1 MASGDENGVMAWLNR
16 VKVSNKKSRE
26 TITSEAAGKASAAE
40 AIQTGSKHSR
50 TSAASSSSSSSSSS
64 YSALSLDG
72 SHAAVALKKRP
83 SSANV
88 KQSRKAK
95 SAGNKAGKAAAK
107 AGAGRGK
114 KRQLGGDEEEE
125 EEDDDDD
132 DDAFVFLKTER
143 RKGMGA
149 EQLKG
154 FKDKH
159 SLVEL
164 TASPYVSG
172 HCFFDATGESQRHQE
187 QPKIY
192 GKRKRPHMRDLVS
205 LVFRYAAHLDGGLY
219 SVKVGEDGRR
229 RVLDFRGDFNLYS
242 MMADVGGGGRPER
255 VELRRA
261 PGIESQAT
269 ATVANISSCYS
280 ARSKVRLAAGWQR
293 EKKKEK
299 KKEKRGGRGGGRKE
313 RREKKEEGKK
323 RGKKSSFF
331 SSRVS
336 RVWEAPN

>member
-125 EEDDDDD
+125 EEEDDDD

-229 RVLDFRGDFNLYS
+229 R
-242 MMADVGGGGRPER
+242 
-255 VELRRA
+255 
-261 PGIESQAT
+261 
-269 ATVANISSCYS
+269 
-280 ARSKVRLAAGWQR
+280 GWQR

-299 KKEKRGGRGGGRKE
+299 KKEKRGEEGEGGKREGKRRKRE
-313 RREKKEEGKK
+313 RREGRNLLFFRLGFLACGKPQTNLHVQGTVQK
-323 RGKKSSFF
+323 F
-331 SSRVS
+331 
-336 RVWEAPN
+336 

>member
-83 SSANV
+83 SSAKV

-125 EEDDDDD
+125 EEEEEEDDDD

-192 GKRKRPHMRDLVS
+192 GKRTRPHMRDLVS

-229 RVLDFRGDFNLYS
+229 R
-242 MMADVGGGGRPER
+242 
-255 VELRRA
+255 
-261 PGIESQAT
+261 
-269 ATVANISSCYS
+269 
-280 ARSKVRLAAGWQR
+280 GWQR

-299 KKEKRGGRGGGRKE
+299 KKEKRGEEGEGGKREGKRRKRE
-313 RREKKEEGKK
+313 RREG
-323 RGKKSSFF
+323 RNLLFF
-331 SSRVS
+331 FV
-336 RVWEAPN
+336 

>member
-125 EEDDDDD
+125 EEEEDDDDD
-132 DDAFVFLKTER
+132 GHEEEDDDNDDASANA
-143 RKGMGA
+143 GA
-149 EQLKG
+149 P
-154 FKDKH
+154 
-159 SLVEL
+159 
-164 TASPYVSG
+164 ASGTSAA
-172 HCFFDATGESQRHQE
+172 ATSEDNSEGESAQ
-187 QPKIY
+187 QPLRF
-192 GKRKRPHMRDLVS
+192 GPL
-205 LVFRYAAHLDGGLY
+205 
-219 SVKVGEDGRR
+219 
-229 RVLDFRGDFNLYS
+229 RGQ
-242 MMADVGGGGRPER
+242 P
-255 VELRRA
+255 ELRRA
-261 PGIESQAT
+261 RSGSLRKRSGEGRRRRQQQQRRRRRPLRKGQPRTRAAGMGVPWSLALWEDALAIGTGSGKVELWELSTGARHDLTLDEASTQGT
-269 ATVANISSCYS
+269 PCGEVGGGVGGRV
-280 ARSKVRLAAGWQR
+280 ARSP
-293 EKKKEK
+293 
-299 KKEKRGGRGGGRKE
+299 RGPL
-313 RREKKEEGKK
+313 
-323 RGKKSSFF
+323 F
-331 SSRVS
+331 S
-336 RVWEAPN
+336 

>member
-1 MASGDENGVMAWLNR
+1 
-16 VKVSNKKSRE
+16 
-26 TITSEAAGKASAAE
+26 
-40 AIQTGSKHSR
+40 
-50 TSAASSSSSSSSSS
+50 
-64 YSALSLDG
+64 
-72 SHAAVALKKRP
+72 
-83 SSANV
+83 
-88 KQSRKAK
+88 
-95 SAGNKAGKAAAK
+95 
-107 AGAGRGK
+107 
-114 KRQLGGDEEEE
+114 
-125 EEDDDDD
+125 
-132 DDAFVFLKTER
+132 
-143 RKGMGA
+143 MGA

-229 RVLDFRGDFNLYS
+229 R
-242 MMADVGGGGRPER
+242 
-255 VELRRA
+255 
-261 PGIESQAT
+261 
-269 ATVANISSCYS
+269 
-280 ARSKVRLAAGWQR
+280 GWQR

>member
-132 DDAFVFLKTER
+132 DDDAFVFLKTER

-229 RVLDFRGDFNLYS
+229 R
-242 MMADVGGGGRPER
+242 
-255 VELRRA
+255 
-261 PGIESQAT
+261 
-269 ATVANISSCYS
+269 
-280 ARSKVRLAAGWQR
+280 GWQR

-299 KKEKRGGRGGGRKE
+299 KKEKRGGRGGVRKE

>member
-132 DDAFVFLKTER
+132 DDDAFVFLKTER

-172 HCFFDATGESQRHQE
+172 HCFFDATGESQRLQE

-192 GKRKRPHMRDLVS
+192 GKRKRPHM
-205 LVFRYAAHLDGGLY
+205 
-219 SVKVGEDGRR
+219 
-229 RVLDFRGDFNLYS
+229 
-242 MMADVGGGGRPER
+242 
-255 VELRRA
+255 
-261 PGIESQAT
+261 
-269 ATVANISSCYS
+269 
-280 ARSKVRLAAGWQR
+280 
-293 EKKKEK
+293 KKKRK
-299 KKEKRGGRGGGRKE
+299 KRRGGEEGEGGKREGKRRKRE
-313 RREKKEEGKK
+313 RREG
-323 RGKKSSFF
+323 RNLLFF
-331 SSRVS
+331 V
-336 RVWEAPN
+336 

>member
-125 EEDDDDD
+125 EEEDDDDD

-172 HCFFDATGESQRHQE
+172 HCFFDATGEAATHQSSGASPRPRRPRRPASE
-187 QPKIY
+187 
-192 GKRKRPHMRDLVS
+192 RK
-205 LVFRYAAHLDGGLY
+205 GTE
-219 SVKVGEDGRR
+219 K
-229 RVLDFRGDFNLYS
+229 
-242 MMADVGGGGRPER
+242 
-255 VELRRA
+255 
-261 PGIESQAT
+261 
-269 ATVANISSCYS
+269 
-280 ARSKVRLAAGWQR
+280 RLAAGWQR

>member
-1 MASGDENGVMAWLNR
+1 MSKTLSENESFASGEVLSRRAYRWRRAMNGVMAWLNR

-125 EEDDDDD
+125 EEEEDDDDD

-164 TASPYVSG
+164 TAINHPAPVLALVALVVQQVSER
-172 HCFFDATGESQRHQE
+172 AQR
-187 QPKIY
+187 
-192 GKRKRPHMRDLVS
+192 S
-205 LVFRYAAHLDGGLY
+205 
-219 SVKVGEDGRR
+219 
-229 RVLDFRGDFNLYS
+229 
-242 MMADVGGGGRPER
+242 
-255 VELRRA
+255 
-261 PGIESQAT
+261 
-269 ATVANISSCYS
+269 
-280 ARSKVRLAAGWQR
+280 GWQL
-293 EKKKEK
+293 
-299 KKEKRGGRGGGRKE
+299 GGKE
-313 RREKKEEGKK
+313 RRKKKRKKRRGGEEGEGGK
-323 RGKKSSFF
+323 REGKRMKRERREGRNLLFF
-331 SSRVS
+331 FV
-336 RVWEAPN
+336 

>member
-125 EEDDDDD
+125 EEEDDDDD

-164 TASPYVSG
+164 TAINHPAPVLALVALVVQQVSER
-172 HCFFDATGESQRHQE
+172 AQR
-187 QPKIY
+187 
-192 GKRKRPHMRDLVS
+192 S
-205 LVFRYAAHLDGGLY
+205 
-219 SVKVGEDGRR
+219 
-229 RVLDFRGDFNLYS
+229 
-242 MMADVGGGGRPER
+242 
-255 VELRRA
+255 
-261 PGIESQAT
+261 
-269 ATVANISSCYS
+269 
-280 ARSKVRLAAGWQR
+280 GWQL
-293 EKKKEK
+293 
-299 KKEKRGGRGGGRKE
+299 GGKE
-313 RREKKEEGKK
+313 RRKKKRKKRRGGEEGEGGK
-323 RGKKSSFF
+323 REGKRRKRERREGRNLLFF
-331 SSRVS
+331 RLGFLACGKPQTNLHVQGT
-336 RVWEAPN
+336 VQKF

>member
-125 EEDDDDD
+125 EEEEDDDDD

-229 RVLDFRGDFNLYS
+229 R
-242 MMADVGGGGRPER
+242 
-255 VELRRA
+255 
-261 PGIESQAT
+261 
-269 ATVANISSCYS
+269 
-280 ARSKVRLAAGWQR
+280 GWQR